1 MLRSDKFPPYQG
13 HVGEEGASSNM
24 PVYRAIIADD
34 HAIVRRSLAEILARI
49 GDIEIVA
56 EAENGIETIALVKQ
70 HTPDLLLL
78 DAAMP
83 LARGVQVYGEARRWS
98 PDTRIIV
105 VTGFTSTS
113 MLADWMAAGVDGLF
127 LKSAQPAE
135 MELGFAQVLAGG
147 KFVAQEVAEKL
158 AAQPDR
164 EELTD
169 REREVLALIAAGHQ
183 NAAIGDTLCISP
195 KTVEKHRASLM
206 SKLGV
211 NSVSGLLTYALR
223 EGLLDEHRQL

>member
-1 MLRSDKFPPYQG
+1 M
-13 HVGEEGASSNM
+13 AT
-24 PVYRAIIADD
+24 YRAVIADD
-34 HAIVRRSLAEILARI
+34 HAIVRRSLADILVRI
-49 GDIEIVA
+49 GSVEIVA
-56 EAENGIETIALVKQ
+56 EAENGIETIALVKE
-70 HTPDLLLL
+70 HAPDLLLL

-83 LARGVQVYGEARRWS
+83 LARGIQVYGEVRRWS

-105 VTGFTSTS
+105 VTGFTSTT

-127 LKSAQPAE
+127 LKSAQPDE
-135 MELGFAQVLAGG
+135 MEQGFAQVLAGG
-147 KFVAQEVAEKL
+147 KFVSVEVADKL
-158 AAQPDR
+158 AAEPDR
-164 EELTD
+164 EQMTD

-183 NAAIGDTLCISP
+183 NAAIGEKLFISP

>member
-1 MLRSDKFPPYQG
+1 M
-13 HVGEEGASSNM
+13 AT
-24 PVYRAIIADD
+24 YRAVIADD
-34 HAIVRRSLAEILARI
+34 HAIVRRSLADILAGI
-49 GDIEIVA
+49 GNVDIVA
-56 EAENGIETIALVKQ
+56 EAENGIETIALVKE
-70 HTPDLLLL
+70 HAPDLLLL

-83 LARGVQVYGEARRWS
+83 LARGIQVYGEVRRWS

-105 VTGFTSTS
+105 VTGFTSTT

-127 LKSAQPAE
+127 LKSAQPDE
-135 MELGFAQVLAGG
+135 MEQGFAQVLAGG
-147 KFVAQEVAEKL
+147 KFVSQEVADKL
-158 AAQPDR
+158 AAEPDR
-164 EELTD
+164 IPLTD

-183 NAAIGDTLCISP
+183 NAAIGDKLFISP

-223 EGLLDEHRQL
+223 EGLLDELRQL